1 MDLNTLDLF
10 QNGIVAFLTF
20 PFSLSSL
27 GALGLSNIFSSKV
40 FDEYRHIEYYCIHR
54 ILLSLLMFD
63 FISFGAFKFI

>member
-27 GALGLSNIFSSKV
+27 GASRVIKYFFVKV